1 MRSAHFHSVLVA
13 LDFSDADHGLLTFL
27 ANWSEWCSVDRVYLV
42 HITEDLT
49 LLQLPEHLFH
59 LPADE
64 ELEQQIRLKAEKY
77 LPDLMPKVQIEV
89 HEGDVYEKILR
100 ISRIKECDLLIL
112 GQKPVKDGSGLMPRR
127 LLRHSS
133 ASVLLVPNQKKY
145 RLDKILTAIDFSE
158 HSALAVQLASGLKGG
173 EAQLYCMHW
182 YRSAFSFMHSAESTR
197 EASEHLK
204 RRAEELWH
212 SFKRELQIENAG
224 FLLHPS
230 DGQSAE
236 ALVQEAIHSLDAD
249 LLVLGSKGQTASL
262 SVLIGSFAEKI
273 ADHPMGIPLL
283 IVRKRGENLDLVRW
297 LLDFASH

>member
-1 MRSAHFHSVLVA
+1 MRSAHFHSVLVE
-13 LDFSDADHGLLTFL
+13 LDFSDADHNLLTFL
-27 ANWSEWCSVDRVYLV
+27 ASWLEWCSIDRVYLV

-64 ELEQQIRLKAEKY
+64 ELEQQICLKAEKY

-89 HEGDVYEKILR
+89 HEGDVYEKLLR

-133 ASVLLVPNQKKY
+133 ASVLLVPVLKEYK
-145 RLDKILTAIDFSE
+145 LDKILTAIDFSE
-158 HSALAVQLASGLKGG
+158 HSALAAQLASGLNGG

-182 YRSAFSFMHSAESTR
+182 YRSAFSFMRSAESSR

-212 SFKRELQIENAG
+212 SFKRELQIESAE

-230 DGQSAE
+230 HGQSVE
-236 ALVQEAIHSLDAD
+236 VLVQEAIHSLEAD
-249 LLVLGSKGQTASL
+249 LLILGSKGQTASL
-262 SVLIGSFAEKI
+262 SVLIGSFAEII

-283 IVRKRGENLDLVRW
+283 IVR
-297 LLDFASH
+297 